1 VPWSSSDVIK
11 AVERQGYVRKDGRGR
26 RGTHRVWAR
35 KGLPAERHNT
45 VTIPLDKNQIPDG
58 TLHSMLRQLGVD
70 EATLRS
76 WLDD

>member
-1 VPWSSSDVIK
+1 MPWSSAEVIR
-11 AVERQGYVRKDGRGR
+11 AVERHGYVRKEGRGR

-35 KGLPAERHNT
+35 DGLPGERHNT
-45 VTIPLDKNQIPDG
+45 VLIALNKNRIPDG
-58 TLHSMLRQLGVD
+58 TLHSMLRQLGID